1 MVHGASMIGNVQVV
15 HMLIVKVLVLIMDNV
30 FKLNQ
35 MEKGAMIIES
45 VWVVIVQHK
54 IIILIHVI
62 ELFYFTLYY
71 IIKN

>member
-15 HMLIVKVLVLIMDNV
+15 HMPIVKVLVLIMDNV